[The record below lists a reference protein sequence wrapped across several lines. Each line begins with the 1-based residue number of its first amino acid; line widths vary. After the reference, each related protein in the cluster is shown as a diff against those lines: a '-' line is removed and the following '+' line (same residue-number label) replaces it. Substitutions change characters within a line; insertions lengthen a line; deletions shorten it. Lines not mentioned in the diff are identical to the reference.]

1 MSGFIFFVAMYLVG
15 DYLSAS
21 FGLPIPGPIIG
32 LVLVLCILIARGQVD
47 APLKEAADSFLR
59 YLALMLVP
67 IGVGV
72 IKLLNPAPVGIW
84 KLEAVLIVALIL
96 GAVATAKIMQ
106 GLLACRKVQL
116 APLEPKVSADSIQ

>member
-15 DYLSAS
+15 DYLSSS

-32 LVLVLCILIARGQVD
+32 LVLVLGMLIARGQVD

-72 IKLLNPAPVGIW
+72 IKLLNPAPIGIW

-106 GLLACRKVQL
+106 GLLAFRKVQL
-116 APLEPKVSADSIQ
+116 TPLEPAGPADSAR